1 MLIITKKDIEKNC
14 KWNLLID
21 EIGQAFKSNLK
32 FPQRPHH
39 TIAQNKTR
47 DSSLLI
53 MPGWKEGAYIGIK
66 IVNVFPDNSKKNLPS
81 VIASYILHDFN
92 TGTILA
98 NIEGSELTAKR
109 TMAASALASK
119 FLSRENSTSLLIVG
133 TGRLAMEAA
142 FAHSAVRDI
151 KKVVVWGRDISKA
164 KKVSDFYSRDGLNCL
179 FTEDLKS
186 AVVDSD
192 IISCVTT
199 SIDPLILSDWV
210 SEGTHVD
217 LVGAFT
223 PTMRESDSEL
233 IARSRVFV
241 DTNEGALSEAGDLL
255 IPIKEGVFTKDSVI
269 ANLYELTQG
278 KKQGRISSEEI
289 TVFKSVGASIEDYAA
304 AKFFYEIISKAN

>member
-1 MLIITKKDIEKNC
+1 MLIITKEDIKKNC

-32 FPQRPHH
+32 FPQRHHH

-53 MPGWKEGAYIGIK
+53 MPGWKEGAYIGVK
-66 IVNVFPDNSKKNLPS
+66 IVNVFPDNSKKDLPS
-81 VIASYILHDFN
+81 VIASYILHDFS
-92 TGTILA
+92 TGVILA

-119 FLSRENSTSLLIVG
+119 FLSRENSASLLIVG

-151 KKVVVWGRDISKA
+151 KKIVVWGRDTLKA
-164 KKVSDFYSRDGLNCL
+164 KKVSNFYCQSGLNCL
-179 FTEDLKS
+179 CTEDLKS
-186 AVVDSD
+186 AAANSD
-192 IISCVTT
+192 IITCVTT
-199 SIDPLILSDWV
+199 SVESLILGDWI
-210 SEGTHVD
+210 SEGTHID

-233 IARSRVFV
+233 IARGRVFV

-255 IPIKEGVFTKDSVI
+255 IPMKEGVFKKESVI
-269 ANLYELTQG
+269 ANLYELTQS
-278 KKQGRISSEEI
+278 KKSGRISKSDI

-304 AKFFYEIISKAN
+304 AKFFYETIKAS